1 MPVAVQSNEV
11 VLFELPTRWFAAR
24 LLEHVGIERFA
35 WHAPAV
41 GVPVIAVRLST
52 EECDLALL
60 LRSVQ
65 SWLEEFGL
73 VAIRFEVDGRV
84 YVLQSRELAA
94 EQQTA

>member
-1 MPVAVQSNEV
+1 VPAAVQTSEV

-24 LLEHVGIERFA
+24 LLEHVGTERFA

-41 GVPVIAVRLST
+41 GVPVIAVRLTT
-52 EECDLALL
+52 EEDDIAVL

-84 YVLQSRELAA
+84 YVLPSRELAA
-94 EQQTA
+94 DEQEA